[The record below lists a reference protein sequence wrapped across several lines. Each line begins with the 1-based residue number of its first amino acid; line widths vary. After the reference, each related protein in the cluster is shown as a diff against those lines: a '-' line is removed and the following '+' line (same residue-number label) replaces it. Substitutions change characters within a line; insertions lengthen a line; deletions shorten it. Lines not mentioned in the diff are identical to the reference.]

1 MAAPIPLRRSLL
13 VRLLA
18 ASCLIAACAI
28 AATAWLT
35 TSTTSQALARKQG
48 QTLAAD
54 ADILTQLSGY
64 AATHT
69 DWSGIGPLLQQLA
82 SGSGMRITLVG
93 SDGTRIASSSTS
105 TAGLPTMAMAGV
117 DPLHFD
123 TYTEPGA
130 QRPGIDPR
138 LVGPY
143 RLTAEE
149 SEQQRSTADR
159 RVTCLANR
167 GVRAKA
173 VKLPSGRYTVTSSD
187 REALM
192 LGYCGMFDEGD
203 ATAGEQPPLDELT
216 SATAACLERAGVH
229 VPPYLTVTAQFAL
242 MGADLRQPDQ
252 LATQGDQCLMQAR
265 RAQLQPYAAPA
276 AQLYVD
282 TGAPDGW
289 RFEMTADNY
298 AKVAWT
304 ATLVLL
310 VTLAVS
316 ALVGRR
322 LVRPLR
328 ALIHTAGQDPDDFAL
343 APVTTRDETGYLAV
357 AFNHLTERRRQTDE
371 QRKAM
376 VADIAHELR
385 TPLTNIRGWL
395 EVTRDGL
402 VEPTPELIGSLHDEA
417 LVLQRVIEDLQD
429 LASAD
434 AGTLRLHPAPL
445 DTGDL
450 LRQVTAAHRAEATAN
465 GLDISL
471 DATPHLDLVADSDRL
486 RQVLGNL
493 VSNAVRHTP
502 PGGHIT
508 LACRGDRD
516 TVEITVVDTGT
527 GIDPDDLVHV
537 FDRFWRAEKS
547 RSRRTGGSGL
557 GLAIAR
563 QLVHAHGGTI
573 DAASTLGEG
582 TTMTLRLPRHS
593 GQAPGG
599 LV

>member
-64 AATHT
+64 AATHKE
-69 DWSGIGPLLQQLA
+69 WSGIGPLLHQLA
-82 SGSGMRITLVG
+82 SGNGMRITLVG

-105 TAGLPTMAMAGV
+105 TAALPTMAMASI

-123 TYTEPGA
+123 TYSEPGA

-143 RLTAEE
+143 RLTADE
-149 SEQQRSTADR
+149 SAQQRALADR
-159 RVTCLANR
+159 RVACLVNR
-167 GVRAKA
+167 GVRAQT
-173 VKLPSGRYTVTSSD
+173 VQVPSGRYTVTSSNRD
-187 REALM
+187 ALM
-192 LGYCGMFDEGD
+192 PGVCGMFEGSGAMD
-203 ATAGEQPPLDELT
+203 SEQRPLDELT
-216 SATAACLERAGVH
+216 SATTTCLERAGVH
-229 VPPYLTVTAQFAL
+229 VSPYLTVTPQFVL
-242 MGADLRQPDQ
+242 MGPDP
-252 LATQGDQCLMQAR
+252 ASAQGDQCLMQAR

-304 ATLVLL
+304 AALVLL

-450 LRQVTAAHRAEATAN
+450 LRQVAAAHRAEATAN
-465 GLDISL
+465 GLDIGL
-471 DATPHLDLVADSDRL
+471 DAPPHLDLVADPERL

-502 PGGHIT
+502 PGGQIT

-516 TVEITVVDTGT
+516 TVEITVADTGT
-527 GIDPDDLVHV
+527 GIGPDDLVHV

-599 LV
+599 LG